1 MSKDVSLVF
10 GVNVEESTQVIKSQ
24 LQGIFE
30 EVNKQPHS
38 IKVAIDGASFNNA
51 ISKLQEIRQLM
62 SETDT
67 FRGSG
72 YYLDDISLGINRL
85 RAQLDLMN
93 TNITGAKYNFE
104 IFAQNSLGDI
114 TSFTGGISF
123 LNEELIRMRKLLDE
137 ISRKE
142 VNFYSGGGGMTGSEA
157 GDLRRAANGIQTLEA
172 GSETLKT
179 TLGEIKVLLSGISTT
194 LSSIT
199 SVADGKKLYSET
211 TSFLEL
217 LDKIALSVRQIDSIV
232 TRLNLD
238 IGEGN
243 ITSSLTNTYNL
254 LDDML
259 KAMRQRLLDIK
270 TILSKSSTNASMF
283 SDAEEVFKFSEA
295 LESIRINLN
304 NISVTLST
312 VFRDSDGGL
321 ISYES
326 HLTKISELLDEI
338 SRKEFSSSSYAS
350 GGMTYSESDNLESIE
365 RNIRKLLE
373 AFGEFKQLL
382 IDISGLISQINSK
395 DFNIT
400 NKFAV
405 PKVDNTKKEIALVK
419 QEAVETYRVIEQLI
433 SAFETLSKGS
443 HKQELFGALLNNGGQ
458 YDNIYSVLT
467 ALDQL
472 GTSIDDIQKKQRLDG
487 LNAIKTQLNGLLT
500 DLTNLVSIVNANTN
514 IKILSP
520 DTSALTKA
528 REELDALLKETTAV
542 EDAVRKAALNAM
554 TANPT
559 TTTTTTISAN
569 SRASVNESINTV
581 TNDLNNI
588 KSQVDTFVADT
599 NEKLSRMLSLSDT
612 KTSTMRV
619 TVFANEIKS
628 IIDSMISEINIKLN
642 GLFEIQKL
650 SGISEQVGGYISKIQ
665 TEFDSLKAK
674 VIEGIAEIQTALNSI
689 TMPQITTSGLSLDGI
704 KESLSALKTEI
715 SSVMTE
721 VKSAID
727 TTLGSIDSSKV
738 ALPVENI
745 KEYLTVLESI
755 QGAHSNMGE
764 VAAQFKGLSGAI
776 QGLSTEAF
784 EKVSTEI
791 SKITTSLDTLN
802 TSVSDILKSL
812 GSLSV
817 TMSDTSPIKTEQNE
831 IETLTNDVKALFEAV
846 NEYANAL
853 SSVRDVRIT
862 DPKNGSSV
870 QAVDSITRSYLGK
883 RMHTGYLSG
892 YLNFHKLSNFDY
904 IVPDDKLMSK
914 YTSAIES
921 GSKENLESL
930 KSALSEYIS
939 MYKQIIQEYNTAVKS
954 EFGKDT
960 EKQLGDVSKKTIELG
975 NLLRALNDINNS
987 VISLNNSLSQ
997 LSKSFN
1003 SFSEKSIPI
1012 GNLEKDSMEIN
1023 RYRREILA
1031 LSDDVQKLYNNLFS
1045 QNFNDIKVIDL
1056 LNNVIGSKSVYQN
1069 SNSLL
1074 RRTAASQSN
1083 GSTIV
1088 QNIGLPDSLVGYN
1101 KTLSKIE
1108 DGLINDKST
1117 LVEIKQLLLQYASE
1131 YNNIIQLY
1139 NEELNKQGL
1148 DTKYPIQPL
1157 DVSKYLPDAK
1167 STEEAIL
1174 SAKELKSIISQLS
1187 KIDSTAKSG
1196 SKSKSKV
1203 EEIKEEVAAE
1213 KELAEAEKVLADA
1226 AAAEGQAEEG
1236 RKISLSQF
1244 LTLYTKL
1251 LDLQNKGTHLSN
1263 TDNTE
1268 QYQALTDSINTL
1280 MPVYDMYKDKT
1291 ENIENIIKGAE
1302 AAEIDLAKAFDAGT
1316 IAAKQFEAA
1325 IPNSSDGVKIQNV
1338 LKTIGNANSVI
1349 SKYNDA
1355 KGDKGNQSY
1364 VNLINLV
1371 AKLDSKVNQT
1381 RDGFK
1386 ELGTETIDA
1395 GDKISEIMRRIA
1407 VEVENVR
1414 NETAKT
1420 VAANKSNEDVFKS
1433 KTYSTL
1439 TSLTSVMASAKNKS
1453 SALVDSDSYKAV
1465 EEMSKAFKQ
1474 VIRTIETDG
1483 VKAEEAFRRIGRFA
1497 EVELSKAQIASYA
1510 LKAEINETSKEATT
1524 AEPKITALLKA
1535 WESLNKSQKLINK
1548 NSALKNTDAYSEL
1561 TKNVSLL
1568 TQVIDYAEKNNV
1580 SFTESLNVLKLSG
1593 DKIFE
1598 DLKISISKFNLE
1610 AMKTPLTLKQVRDSL
1625 TEMQNLINRSANTK
1639 DSQNTAAYEQLKN
1652 VALRTKRAIELVT
1665 DDIGVDLGRALE
1677 KWGFNASTYLTE
1689 CADVTSAFKVELSA
1703 AAGEAKRIGEATRN
1717 TNKELKESQALLN
1730 KVQTLN
1736 NKMQSALS
1744 KWGAAKAG
1752 KTSNQYSAI
1761 ANDARELETLTQRY
1775 KNGEIELKKFKAEVD
1790 RLSAS
1795 FNNNSQAIIAAGE
1808 NTKSLSERFGNF
1820 SRYFGMWF
1828 GFSRII
1834 MQAIS
1839 SIKQMINTSIELDDA
1854 FTQLQIVTQ
1863 STESSYEKF
1872 GNTVAQVAKRT
1883 ATSMADI
1890 TSSAT
1895 TFARLGFS
1903 LEESAQIAEY
1913 TAMLQN
1919 VGDIDVSDA
1928 QDAITAILKAY
1939 GMGADKMEE
1948 IMDKLVTTGNH
1959 FPISVSQI
1967 AEGMNN
1973 ASSALAAAG
1982 NSFDQSV
1989 ALLTAANVTIQDA
2002 AKSSTALR
2010 TIAARI
2016 RKTDTE
2022 LDELGESM
2030 SSSKYDSL
2038 IKSLSGLNIAL
2049 VDANNEYRST
2059 YDILSDIASKWN
2071 SLSTMEQ
2078 SALAETIAGTRQ
2090 QAVFFS
2096 IIEQFQEASGAMDA
2110 MAGSAGTLETA
2121 YETYLDSTTAHI
2133 NQFKAAFEELSATTF
2148 NSKLLSN
2155 IVDLGTA
2162 FTGFVNTLT
2171 KFKLIIPTIAIGV
2184 LIPKLIKLGQAA
2196 AAEDLATKKLITTI
2210 VTKGKLEESEIAVLN
2225 AMDVSERNLIQTE
2238 LQRLA
2243 WSGKLSEAQYAQI
2256 YNEFQLINAN
2266 NALASSNET
2275 VALSFA
2281 SVAAEMPG
2289 WGWALIAITGVVAV
2303 MGAAINKAEEMK
2315 KAFHENTEQIR
2326 DNIKS
2331 LEDFK
2336 KKVDD
2341 IYNSDSTDKLKEYN
2355 ELRQDIIDSYDTH
2368 IDKITDEAEAV
2379 DILNKKLDEEIA
2391 RKRDLYLLDTEEQY
2405 NMVKKYSSDF
2415 GKDEGN
2421 FWSDIWR
2428 KLTTDPGKSQDWRDI
2443 NITNP
2448 TSTTSK
2454 EAAQISDNILK
2465 LFDSGST
2472 NLWDKATFSIGK
2484 KAKNEVELLKIIED
2498 AYLKF
2503 GDIKDARESV
2513 GGSLTEGEELL
2524 FESLKDQYNGLKE
2537 HLGESGIDYESALER
2552 ASVMVDKLVSKF
2564 PQGTK
2569 SLEEWEASLIKNA
2582 NGDELVIDK
2591 IKEMIAALRELNQE
2605 VKVDSL
2611 DELTEI
2617 LETFKGQLE
2626 QVNETIS
2633 TASDYFDD
2641 LAKVIDKNKEIDKF
2655 FTADEMIDM
2664 LDKYPELN
2672 DNVLVTAYGYKFE
2685 AEALEELRKAKLEEQ
2700 KTDIETK
2707 LKEIKASKDK
2717 AEAKFIEYQSEL
2729 RGISTVAEAE
2739 AELALVEQ
2747 QLNDSTFKQGGYIAN
2762 QLEEKR
2768 AKLAGYIEVSKN
2780 IRKLSQEYD
2789 KSVMQYTLLG
2799 NVFDDLK
2806 DSTNDATKALNN
2818 QKAALKD
2825 LADEYKDAKDAIEDL
2840 IKLTM
2845 DMIKKTKSL
2854 EKEALKEQLEGFKK
2868 LIDKRKELIDLEK
2881 DYIKHIVRYYWKRWY
2896 VYPLELLEY
2905 RKVIY
2910 TTT

>member
-1 MSKDVSLVF
+1 MSRDVSLVF
-10 GVNVEESTQVIKSQ
+10 DVNVGESTQIIKSQ

-30 EVNKQPHS
+30 EINKQPNS

-157 GDLRRAANGIQTLEA
+157 GDLSRAASGIQTLEA
-172 GSETLKT
+172 GSETLKA

-217 LDKIALSVRQIDSIV
+217 LDKIATSAHQVDSIV
-232 TRLNLD
+232 TRMNLD
-238 IGEGN
+238 MGEGN
-243 ITSSLTNTYNL
+243 ITSSLTSTYNL
-254 LDDML
+254 LNDML
-259 KAMRQRLLDIK
+259 KAMRERLLDIK
-270 TILSKSSTNASMF
+270 TILSKSATDNKLVG
-283 SDAEEVFKFSEA
+283 DATEVF
-295 LESIRINLN
+295 
-304 NISVTLST
+304 
-312 VFRDSDGGL
+312 
-321 ISYES
+321 
-326 HLTKISELLDEI
+326 EI
-338 SRKEFSSSSYAS
+338 SSTLGTIK
-350 GGMTYSESDNLESIE
+350 TNLESIS
-365 RNIRKLLE
+365 NILSTAFKNSEGNIIGFETHLQNVVENLELLRYGISGVQNAVNNSSGGSWFQFEQMDQLKNIDVNVKALTESLSQLKAVVSELPEILNTAFYTFNAEGKSIINFDDRISNIVSSLNSMSYGSNSQFRYTQADELSSIAKSAQKLVEMFAEL
-373 AFGEFKQLL
+373 KQVLT
-382 IDISGLISQINSK
+382 DISGLITQINSK

-400 NKFAV
+400 NKFSV

-419 QEAVETYRVIEQLI
+419 QESIETYRVIEQLI
-433 SAFETLSKGS
+433 NAFETLSKGS
-443 HKQELFGALLNNGGQ
+443 HKQELFSALLNNGGQ
-458 YDNIYSVLT
+458 YDNIFSVLT

-472 GTSIDDIQKKQRLDG
+472 GTSIEDIQKKQRLDG
-487 LNAIKTQLNGLLT
+487 LNATRVQLDGLLN
-500 DLTNLVSIVNANTN
+500 DLTALVNIINANSN

-520 DTSALTKA
+520 DMSNLIKA
-528 REELDALLKETTAV
+528 REELESLRKETEAI
-542 EDAVRKAALNAM
+542 ENAVRQSALNAM

-569 SRASVNESINTV
+569 LKSSADEAVSTV
-581 TNDLNNI
+581 TSNLSDV
-588 KSQVDTFVADT
+588 KSQVDTFVSET
-599 NEKLSRMLSLSDT
+599 NEKLNRMLSLSDV

-665 TEFDSLKAK
+665 TEFDSLKTK
-674 VIEGIAEIQTALNSI
+674 VIEGITEIQTALNSI
-689 TMPQITTSGLSLDGI
+689 TMPQITTSGFSLDSI
-704 KESLSALKTEI
+704 RESLSALKTEI
-715 SSVMTE
+715 SSVMGE

-727 TTLGSIDSSKV
+727 TTLGSINASKV

-755 QGAHSNMGE
+755 QSTHGSMGE
-764 VAAQFKGLSGAI
+764 VAAQFKDLATAI
-776 QGLSTEAF
+776 QST
-784 EKVSTEI
+784 ST
-791 SKITTSLDTLN
+791 T
-802 TSVSDILKSL
+802 
-812 GSLSV
+812 
-817 TMSDTSPIKTEQNE
+817 
-831 IETLTNDVKALFEAV
+831 
-846 NEYANAL
+846 
-853 SSVRDVRIT
+853 
-862 DPKNGSSV
+862 
-870 QAVDSITRSYLGK
+870 
-883 RMHTGYLSG
+883 
-892 YLNFHKLSNFDY
+892 
-904 IVPDDKLMSK
+904 
-914 YTSAIES
+914 
-921 GSKENLESL
+921 
-930 KSALSEYIS
+930 
-939 MYKQIIQEYNTAVKS
+939 VKS
-954 EFGKDT
+954 ENLDNIVTVINSINEGISSLNTTITSILSPLKRFMTDMTSLSSIESAEEEIGVFKQEIISLFKLYLKYESEFAKFQHNSNAMLT
-960 EKQLGDVSKKTIELG
+960 EGVKASDVMNSIIADQTKKSYFYMMSDGVRRTYE
-975 NLLRALNDINNS
+975 NLQDVK
-987 VISLNNSLSQ
+987 VISDD
-997 LSKSFN
+997 
-1003 SFSEKSIPI
+1003 IA
-1012 GNLEKDSMEIN
+1012 N
-1023 RYRREILA
+1023 RLLDFQQGR
-1031 LSDDVQKLYNNLFS
+1031 SDVGFLRDLKTDLTQIMKLYDGIASRYNSQITNKYPEKAQYTIDTDALPNAEKIQTATRLLTEFQNAKRSAVSSEELSILNEYSKEISRLDSLFET
-1045 QNFNDIKVIDL
+1045 L
-1056 LNNVIGSKSVYQN
+1056 RNNVILGIGDIKDALSKLPKGVKVD
-1069 SNSLL
+1069 
-1074 RRTAASQSN
+1074 
-1083 GSTIV
+1083 I
-1088 QNIGLPDSLVGYN
+1088 NIG
-1101 KTLSKIE
+1101 
-1108 DGLINDKST
+1108 DKNSANPKSQAT
-1117 LVEIKQLLLQYASE
+1117 EIQEQ
-1131 YNNIIQLY
+1131 
-1139 NEELNKQGL
+1139 
-1148 DTKYPIQPL
+1148 
-1157 DVSKYLPDAK
+1157 
-1167 STEEAIL
+1167 
-1174 SAKELKSIISQLS
+1174 
-1187 KIDSTAKSG
+1187 
-1196 SKSKSKV
+1196 
-1203 EEIKEEVAAE
+1203 
-1213 KELAEAEKVLADA
+1213 AEAEKVLAEA
-1226 AAAEGQAEEG
+1226 AAAEGQVEEG

-1251 LDLQNKGTHLSN
+1251 LDLQNKGTHLS
-1263 TDNTE
+1263 DTE

-1364 VNLINLV
+1364 VDLVNLV
-1371 AKLDSKVNQT
+1371 AELDSKVNQT

-1483 VKAEEAFRRIGRFA
+1483 VKAEEAFRRIGMFA

-1510 LKAEINETSKEATT
+1510 LKTEINETSKEATT
-1524 AEPKITALLKA
+1524 AEPKITALSKA
-1535 WESLNKSQKLINK
+1535 WESLNKSQKLINENPVLRNTYVYSELLNRADELSNAIKIAEEENLTLDESFKKLGVDAKQVFEGINESVGKFNNAIINHNGSTKGVTEEQVYAQIKSYSAVIKSARANFSDSGNFSKLQGEIELLNNALKLSKEQGIDIESAFSKLGTTGYEAFTKGKIAAHMLSIEMNNTNISTETAVNEMKYLATAYDALSKAQNLISNNPVLQTTAEYQSLAESSARLNEAIELSEKDSITLSQAFANLGVSGERIFDGLTLSVSKFKEMMSHGGVSGGASQLDVMSQLSSLTTLINSKNAQKSIGTDTYNNVTNSIEVLKSALDATKDSEVTLEQAFINLGTNSVEALNAAKIAAYALKIETAENKTETESEKQKVYELSNAYKELVKAEGLINK

-1625 TEMQNLINRSANTK
+1625 TEMQNLINRSANAK

-1744 KWGAAKAG
+1744 KWGAAKTG

-1989 ALLTAANVTIQDA
+1989 ALLTAANVTI
-2002 AKSSTALR
+2002 
-2010 TIAARI
+2010 
-2016 RKTDTE
+2016 
-2022 LDELGESM
+2022 
-2030 SSSKYDSL
+2030 
-2038 IKSLSGLNIAL
+2038 
-2049 VDANNEYRST
+2049 
-2059 YDILSDIASKWN
+2059 
-2071 SLSTMEQ
+2071 
-2078 SALAETIAGTRQ
+2078 
-2090 QAVFFS
+2090 
-2096 IIEQFQEASGAMDA
+2096 
-2110 MAGSAGTLETA
+2110 
-2121 YETYLDSTTAHI
+2121 
-2133 NQFKAAFEELSATTF
+2133 
-2148 NSKLLSN
+2148 
-2155 IVDLGTA
+2155 
-2162 FTGFVNTLT
+2162 
-2171 KFKLIIPTIAIGV
+2171 
-2184 LIPKLIKLGQAA
+2184 
-2196 AAEDLATKKLITTI
+2196 
-2210 VTKGKLEESEIAVLN
+2210 
-2225 AMDVSERNLIQTE
+2225 NLC
-2238 LQRLA
+2238 R
-2243 WSGKLSEAQYAQI
+2243 
-2256 YNEFQLINAN
+2256 
-2266 NALASSNET
+2266 
-2275 VALSFA
+2275 VA
-2281 SVAAEMPG
+2281 
-2289 WGWALIAITGVVAV
+2289 
-2303 MGAAINKAEEMK
+2303 
-2315 KAFHENTEQIR
+2315 
-2326 DNIKS
+2326 
-2331 LEDFK
+2331 
-2336 KKVDD
+2336 
-2341 IYNSDSTDKLKEYN
+2341 
-2355 ELRQDIIDSYDTH
+2355 
-2368 IDKITDEAEAV
+2368 
-2379 DILNKKLDEEIA
+2379 
-2391 RKRDLYLLDTEEQY
+2391 
-2405 NMVKKYSSDF
+2405 
-2415 GKDEGN
+2415 
-2421 FWSDIWR
+2421 
-2428 KLTTDPGKSQDWRDI
+2428 
-2443 NITNP
+2443 
-2448 TSTTSK
+2448 
-2454 EAAQISDNILK
+2454 
-2465 LFDSGST
+2465 
-2472 NLWDKATFSIGK
+2472 
-2484 KAKNEVELLKIIED
+2484 
-2498 AYLKF
+2498 
-2503 GDIKDARESV
+2503 
-2513 GGSLTEGEELL
+2513 
-2524 FESLKDQYNGLKE
+2524 
-2537 HLGESGIDYESALER
+2537 
-2552 ASVMVDKLVSKF
+2552 
-2564 PQGTK
+2564 
-2569 SLEEWEASLIKNA
+2569 
-2582 NGDELVIDK
+2582 
-2591 IKEMIAALRELNQE
+2591 
-2605 VKVDSL
+2605 
-2611 DELTEI
+2611 
-2617 LETFKGQLE
+2617 
-2626 QVNETIS
+2626 
-2633 TASDYFDD
+2633 
-2641 LAKVIDKNKEIDKF
+2641 
-2655 FTADEMIDM
+2655 
-2664 LDKYPELN
+2664 
-2672 DNVLVTAYGYKFE
+2672 
-2685 AEALEELRKAKLEEQ
+2685 
-2700 KTDIETK
+2700 
-2707 LKEIKASKDK
+2707 
-2717 AEAKFIEYQSEL
+2717 
-2729 RGISTVAEAE
+2729 
-2739 AELALVEQ
+2739 
-2747 QLNDSTFKQGGYIAN
+2747 
-2762 QLEEKR
+2762 
-2768 AKLAGYIEVSKN
+2768 
-2780 IRKLSQEYD
+2780 
-2789 KSVMQYTLLG
+2789 
-2799 NVFDDLK
+2799 
-2806 DSTNDATKALNN
+2806 
-2818 QKAALKD
+2818 
-2825 LADEYKDAKDAIEDL
+2825 
-2840 IKLTM
+2840 
-2845 DMIKKTKSL
+2845 
-2854 EKEALKEQLEGFKK
+2854 
-2868 LIDKRKELIDLEK
+2868 
-2881 DYIKHIVRYYWKRWY
+2881 
-2896 VYPLELLEY
+2896 
-2905 RKVIY
+2905 
-2910 TTT
+2910 